1 MRTVQLAIMPLGAL
15 MFILFIYYLAI
26 QHSPAPSAKKSPIRI
41 SKLQVIETSYALSN
55 PDVFSAG
62 FSSPL
67 HSVPE
72 KRSPS
77 RSQDQTAA
85 QDHNK
90 GAFLAVHARMYS
102 RKPFLEAQ
110 DTFLPSDRLYL
121 VMDFENLNKG
131 KHLLSA
137 TWVDPGGKTVNQAE
151 HTIILDKPA
160 ARYRS
165 FFWLELMKNGGFTEM
180 VTGREY
186 KGNVYGPW
194 HVELFLNGFFVA
206 RRHFTIRD
214 I

>member
-1 MRTVQLAIMPLGAL
+1 MQLAIMPLGAL

-26 QHSPAPSAKKSPIRI
+26 QHSPESPARKSPIRI
-41 SKLQVIETSYALSN
+41 SRLQVIETSYALSN

-67 HSVPE
+67 KSGPV
-72 KRSPS
+72 KSSPS
-77 RSQDQTAA
+77 HRQDQTAV
-85 QDHNK
+85 QDHSK
-90 GAFLAVHARMYS
+90 GTFLAVHARMYS

-137 TWVDPGGKTVNQAE
+137 TWVDPSGKTVNKAE
-151 HTIILDKPA
+151 HTINLDKPA

-206 RRHFTIRD
+206 RRHFTIQD
-214 I
+214 L